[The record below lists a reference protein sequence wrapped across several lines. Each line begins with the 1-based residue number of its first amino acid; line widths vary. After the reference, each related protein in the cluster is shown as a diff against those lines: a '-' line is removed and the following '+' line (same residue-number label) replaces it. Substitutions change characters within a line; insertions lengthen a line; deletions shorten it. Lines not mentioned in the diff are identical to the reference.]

1 MLLYARIGI
10 MKKPKNMDSGMFRNW
25 WLEEH
30 DAQASK
36 LRGSG
41 DSALA

>member
-1 MLLYARIGI
+1 

-25 WLEEH
+25 WLEKH

-41 DSALA
+41 DSTLARPQGR